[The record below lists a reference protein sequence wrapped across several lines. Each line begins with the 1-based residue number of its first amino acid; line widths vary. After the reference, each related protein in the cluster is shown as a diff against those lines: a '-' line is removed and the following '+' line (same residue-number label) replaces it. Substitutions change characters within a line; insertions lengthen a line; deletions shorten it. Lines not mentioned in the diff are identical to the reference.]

1 MEKETLLILFGNKIK
16 KERLKRNLS
25 QEDFAEL
32 TNFHR
37 TYIGMVER
45 AERNVTLLNIE
56 KFAKALQTEVH
67 ELLNF
72 NQDK

>member
-16 KERLKRNLS
+16 QERLKRNLS

-37 TYIGMVER
+37 TYIGMIER
-45 AERNVTLLNIE
+45 AERNVTLLNLE
-56 KFAKALQTEVH
+56 KFANALNLPLKD
-67 ELLNF
+67 LLNF
-72 NQDK
+72 DAS